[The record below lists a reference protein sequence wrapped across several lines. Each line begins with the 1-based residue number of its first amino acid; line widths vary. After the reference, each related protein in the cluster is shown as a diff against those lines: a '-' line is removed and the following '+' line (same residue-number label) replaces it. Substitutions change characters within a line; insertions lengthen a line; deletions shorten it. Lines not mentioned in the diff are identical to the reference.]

1 MHFTKNYILPTLVFI
16 LLVLSSCTNE
26 KARQA
31 EKVRYDAKAD
41 SAALHVAIMPVDD
54 CLPAVVAKNIGLF
67 DSLGVDVR
75 LKQYRAVSEC
85 LRAMEK
91 KRVEGAVIDS
101 AVTWRFLTSK
111 RSRISRREQLA
122 DKIIGAD
129 MRGATFNLAKS
140 MTDSLERKGEMVYV
154 VQVEDL
160 KVRYDM
166 LHVGNVDA
174 ALLPEP
180 FATQALKEGAKE
192 LPLPKDTTRR
202 DTRGDVYRFSIET
215 HKSPER
221 QKQIALFCKA
231 LAIAQDSIARFGKE
245 HYRPRK

>member
-1 MHFTKNYILPTLVFI
+1 MHFTKIDILPFITVTL
-16 LLVLSSCTNE
+16 LLVSSCTNDKSEQTE
-26 KARQA
+26 KA
-31 EKVRYDAKAD
+31 KYDAHAD
-41 SAALHVAIMPVDD
+41 SAALHVAIMPVDE
-54 CLPAVVAKNIGLF
+54 CLPAIVAKNIGIF

-85 LRAMEK
+85 QRAMEE
-91 KRVEGAVIDS
+91 KRVEGTIVDS
-101 AVTWRFLTSK
+101 AVTWRFLTAK

-129 MRGATFNLAKS
+129 MKGATYALAKTT
-140 MTDSLERKGEMVYV
+140 TDSLEKKGEMVYI

-180 FATQALKEGAKE
+180 FATKALQEGARE
-192 LPLPKDTTRR
+192 LKLPKSASTPG
-202 DTRGDVYRFSIET
+202 RGTYQFKADAL
-215 HKSPER
+215 KSPER
-221 QKQIALFCKA
+221 QRQIELFQKA
-231 LAIAQDSIARFGKE
+231 LAVAQDSISRFGKD

>member
-1 MHFTKNYILPTLVFI
+1 MHFTKIDILPFITVTLI
-16 LLVLSSCTNE
+16 LVSSCTNDKSEQTE
-26 KARQA
+26 KA
-31 EKVRYDAKAD
+31 KYDAHAD
-41 SAALHVAIMPVDD
+41 SAALHVAIMPVDE
-54 CLPAVVAKNIGLF
+54 CLPAIVAKNIGIF

-85 LRAMEK
+85 QRAMEK
-91 KRVEGAVIDS
+91 KRVEGTIVDS
-101 AVTWRFLTSK
+101 AVTWRFLTAK

-129 MRGATFNLAKS
+129 MKGATYALAKTT
-140 MTDSLERKGEMVYV
+140 TDSLEKKGEMVYI

-180 FATQALKEGAKE
+180 FATKALQEGAREIK
-192 LPLPKDTTRR
+192 LPKNT
-202 DTRGDVYRFSIET
+202 ST
-215 HKSPER
+215 HVHDKYQFAADALKSPER
-221 QKQIALFCKA
+221 QRQISLFRK
-231 LAIAQDSIARFGKE
+231 AIAIANDSISRFGKD